1 LNARLELRFD
11 ACGGRT
17 WMRRGAQQPPWR
29 VIRAFPQEN
38 GAVLVHL
45 HNVSG
50 GVLAG
55 DDLLL
60 DIEIGSH
67 ARAQVTSTGATR
79 VYRHRE
85 GSLDSQQTTSISVAE
100 GGLLEYLLDALI
112 PFAGSRHR
120 QSTRI
125 TLAEGATLFGWEMIA
140 PGRQAMGES
149 FRFQSLR
156 LTTRIESPLGPV
168 LLEDF
173 LLEPGVESLVS
184 PARLG
189 DYTYTATFY
198 AIQVGRSAVDL
209 LELERQLGEIA
220 IRESRQGCTIWGA
233 SALTSDGVMVKGLST
248 SAYRIPATLADFW
261 TAARRFLVGDAPIP
275 PRKIR

>member
-1 LNARLELRFD
+1 MTLFSPRQR
-11 ACGGRT
+11 
-17 WMRRGAQQPPWR
+17 
-29 VIRAFPQEN
+29 
-38 GAVLVHL
+38 
-45 HNVSG
+45 
-50 GVLAG
+50 
-55 DDLLL
+55 
-60 DIEIGSH
+60 
-67 ARAQVTSTGATR
+67 
-79 VYRHRE
+79 
-85 GSLDSQQTTSISVAE
+85 SQ
-100 GGLLEYLLDALI
+100 
-112 PFAGSRHR
+112 
-120 QSTRI
+120 
-125 TLAEGATLFGWEMIA
+125 AEGATLFGWEMIA

-261 TAARRFLVGDAPIP
+261 TAARRFLVGDAPVP
-275 PRKIR
+275 PRKLR

>member
-1 LNARLELRFD
+1 LTARLELRFD

-17 WMRRGAQQPPWR
+17 RMQRGAQQPPWR

-38 GAVLVHL
+38 GATLVHL

-55 DDLLL
+55 DDLHL

-67 ARAQVTSTGATR
+67 AHAQVTSTGATR

-85 GSLDSQQTTSISVAE
+85 GRLDSQQSTSISVAE
-100 GGLLEYLLDALI
+100 GGLLEYLPDALI

-140 PGRQAMGES
+140 PGRQAMGE
-149 FRFQSLR
+149 RFQFHSLR
-156 LTTRIESPLGPV
+156 LTTRIESPLGPL

-173 LLEPGVESLVS
+173 LLEPGVESLLS

-189 DYTYTATFY
+189 
-198 AIQVGRSAVDL
+198 G
-209 LELERQLGEIA
+209 
-220 IRESRQGCTIWGA
+220 
-233 SALTSDGVMVKGLST
+233 
-248 SAYRIPATLADFW
+248 
-261 TAARRFLVGDAPIP
+261 
-275 PRKIR
+275 